1 MIWIM
6 PPSARWSDFRRY
18 SLHGVYRISG
28 GSWRVLDGFNLPME
42 KAAVT
47 FRAGRARVSRRGRH
61 GPSSRAGTP
70 FAGPGSRAD
79 AIRADEAQHTTPQLP
94 NDHGGT
100 TTRSSAT
107 TSACS
112 SNCLLEVVL
121 TAGSSTRYWPGR
133 NIASRQCSC
142 PLIMAVEASESGF
155 GEKCENPPFPLS
167 GLSLEPGKKRKAN
180 HRRPGNARLVH
191 YPDR

>member
-1 MIWIM
+1 VAPGAFSTGSIFQWK
-6 PPSARWSDFRRY
+6 RRRLR
-18 SLHGVYRISG
+18 S
-28 GSWRVLDGFNLPME
+28 
-42 KAAVT
+42 
-47 FRAGRARVSRRGRH
+47 GRAALALADEDAMDHRQEPAH
-61 GPSSRAGTP
+61 P

-79 AIRADEAQHTTPQLP
+79 AIRADEAQHTTSQLP

-121 TAGSSTRYWPGR
+121 TAGSLTRYWPGR

-142 PLIMAVEASESGF
+142 RSSWPWRPANLGLAKNAR
-155 GEKCENPPFPLS
+155 NPPFPLS
-167 GLSLEPGKKRKAN
+167 GLGLEPGQKNYERKAN
-180 HRRPGNARLVH
+180 HRHPGTMRGW
-191 YPDR
+191 YFGWKETD

>member
-1 MIWIM
+1 VAPGAFSTGSIFQWK
-6 PPSARWSDFRRY
+6 RRRLR
-18 SLHGVYRISG
+18 S
-28 GSWRVLDGFNLPME
+28 
-42 KAAVT
+42 
-47 FRAGRARVSRRGRH
+47 GRAALALADEDAMDHRQEPAH
-61 GPSSRAGTP
+61 P